1 MQIKQELNKK
11 KYYDIK
17 ARAAQLEVGDRVLVK
32 ILAHDGK
39 HKLSDKWA
47 DEVYIVAEQPN
58 ADIPVYKVKREDGEG
73 STRTLHRNHLLYLG
87 NKLQDSSILQ
97 NRPTKQPRGKDVP
110 EEKSFHIPTAEK
122 HSVSDDTKHVS
133 VSDNSR
139 PVPVPRKRRNHSK
152 AASRTEN
159 VDREEED
166 EDMVV
171 VTTTTTSNFA
181 DKNVDIVSTTED
193 STAGSTATE
202 SIGTVEHTDLDEHG
216 DAHEVDQ
223 DRVLETEDVFAN
235 TESHISVENEA
246 ENESLVSTDVE
257 VVASTELN
265 ANGVD
270 KFERAHITPEIA
282 TRRSTRVRK
291 KPAWQQSG
299 DYCMGISKQTM
310 MLQSLLSSNA
320 VLRLDSRIISAI
332 VKGVSDI
339 L

>member
-1 MQIKQELNKK
+1 M
-11 KYYDIK
+11 
-17 ARAAQLEVGDRVLVK
+17 
-32 ILAHDGK
+32 
-39 HKLSDKWA
+39 
-47 DEVYIVAEQPN
+47 
-58 ADIPVYKVKREDGEG
+58 
-73 STRTLHRNHLLYLG
+73 
-87 NKLQDSSILQ
+87 
-97 NRPTKQPRGKDVP
+97 
-110 EEKSFHIPTAEK
+110 
-122 HSVSDDTKHVS
+122 
-133 VSDNSR
+133 
-139 PVPVPRKRRNHSK
+139 PRKKRNHSK
-152 AASRTEN
+152 AASRTKN

-235 TESHISVENEA
+235 TESHISVENDA

-270 KFERAHITPEIA
+270 KFERAHITREIA
-282 TRRSTRVRK
+282 PRRSTRVRK

-299 DYCMGISKQTM
+299 NYCMGISKQTM
-310 MLQSLLSSNA
+310 MLQSLLSSKSRKEKPQKLTQLSSRSHPRHLVGKRTA
-320 VLRLDSRIISAI
+320 QKDITIDTTSDSQVNSNFPNRWSPASLTFNNYFYLFLYLYIKLLQCCFETSFENN
-332 VKGVSDI
+332 
-339 L
+339 